1 MVTIGGLP
9 VYDALVLDEDC
20 GMMKISLVDDPAVMS
35 DFQAFD
41 NARRMQMYS
50 VTDDEKRLV
59 RGVVMR
65 ADFPIY
71 RRDDRLGEYYII
83 YKADT
88 IRVMAEKYLAE
99 SRQNDVNVMHST
111 DVDGVQMVQWF
122 IKGDGVSVDGFDDI
136 ADGSLFA
143 EFHVLNDEVWEAVK
157 DGTYKGFSLEGYF
170 DLAPER
176 DKTTVEEIVDDL
188 DGQFKA
194 IIKPILTMTMSKIK
208 RFKVAL
214 AKLLA
219 AFGNVSTDKGVLAW
233 DGDEDL
239 KAGDAVYIEDQDGNR
254 EVAPDGDYVTSDNKT
269 IVVADGKVAEI
280 RDPEAEVAPTEE
292 PAQEEAAQDPDGQGI
307 NTDKG
312 VLYWLGDED
321 LKEGDDVF
329 VDAEGE
335 EGLTPAPDG
344 EYRTEDGKTIV
355 VVEGRVAEIKDDEAE
370 VTTEDEER
378 AQHYARIRAAF
389 EESYDEK
396 KRRIID
402 ALGAAIEGENWY
414 LINAGDDFAVVS
426 EWAED
431 YIDHYF
437 RYAVTWNEDGTA
449 NVADRTEVK
458 MMYVPLDYEDPF
470 EKEAEE
476 LRAQVETLTA
486 KVVKMSKEPK
496 AKPAHEEA
504 KEDAQSFRQTGIKG
518 LDRIAS
524 LMKK

>member
-122 IKGDGVSVDGFDDI
+122 IKGDGVSVTGFDDI

-194 IIKPILTMTMSKIK
+194 IIKPILTTTMSKIK
-208 RFKVAL
+208 RFKAAL

-239 KAGDAVYIEDQDGNR
+239 KAGDAVYIEDTDGNR
-254 EVAPDGDYVTSDNKT
+254 ETAPDGDYVTSDNKT
-269 IVVADGKVAEI
+269 IVVADGKVSEI
-280 RDPEAEVAPTEE
+280 KDPEAEVSTTEGE
-292 PAQEEAAQDPDGQGI
+292 FGSKA
-307 NTDKG
+307 TDKG
-312 VLYWLGDED
+312 NLVWEGEED
-321 LKEGDDVF
+321 LKAGDEVF
-329 VDAEGE
+329 TEDE
-335 EGLTPAPDG
+335 EGNRTPAADG
-344 EYRTEDGKTIV
+344 DYKTEDGKVIV
-355 VVEGRVAEIKDDEAE
+355 VVDGKVSEIKDDEAE
-370 VTTEDEER
+370 VATEDEER
-378 AQHYARIRAAF
+378 AQHFARIRSAF
-389 EESYDEK
+389 EESYEE
-396 KRRIID
+396 RTRQILV
-402 ALGAAIEGENWY
+402 ALTAEYGADNYNWY
-414 LINAGDDFAVVS
+414 LRTAGDDFAVVC
-426 EWAED
+426 EWDEEGGER
-431 YIDHYF
+431 YF

-449 NVADRTEVK
+449 NVADRAEVK
-458 MMYVPLDYEDPF
+458 EMYVPIDYEDPF

-486 KVVKMSKEPK
+486 KVAKMSKEPK

-504 KEDAQSFRQTGIKG
+504 KDAAPAYRETGIKG